1 MLTHDLMYK
10 PLSREAQAVLD
21 AALAV
26 KDASNT
32 TPMIVAALR
41 ALVGG
46 NAYEVEG
53 GGWYSLVIDVS
64 DIYDIADELEGTSG

>member
-1 MLTHDLMYK
+1 MTK
-10 PLSREAQAVLD
+10 PLSPEAQAVLD
-21 AALAV
+21 AAFAV
-26 KDASNT
+26 EDARNT
-32 TPMIVAALR
+32 IPIIAAALR

-64 DIYDIADELEGTSG
+64 DIYDIADELEGTSD

>member
-1 MLTHDLMYK
+1 MYVRHCGLK
-10 PLSREAQAVLD
+10 MTKLSPEAQAVLD
-21 AALAV
+21 AYEISYTKSGL
-26 KDASNT
+26 
-32 TPMIVAALR
+32 VAALR

-64 DIYDIADELEGTSG
+64 DIYDIADELEALNDV